1 MKCANTNGSTPLH
14 EAAKTGN
21 SDTLRLL
28 LERGAD
34 VTARDNFERTPL
46 LIATDNC
53 TDVAPIALL
62 LSKGAAVNVV
72 DKDGCT
78 PLHNACHQGCLEAVK
93 MLLDNKAQLEAKSA
107 SSRTPLFH
115 AVKGGHLPVVQL
127 LIKAGTDVHVKDANG
142 STLLHESAEG
152 GSDDVMKFLLSS
164 GAKVD
169 IIFISITSFS
179 LTFFG

>member
-1 MKCANTNGSTPLH
+1 M
-14 EAAKTGN
+14 
-21 SDTLRLL
+21 L
-28 LERGAD
+28 LE
-34 VTARDNFERTPL
+34 
-46 LIATDNC
+46 
-53 TDVAPIALL
+53 
-62 LSKGAAVNVV
+62 
-72 DKDGCT
+72 
-78 PLHNACHQGCLEAVK
+78 
-93 MLLDNKAQLEAKSA
+93 NKAQLEAKSA

-169 IIFISITSFS
+169 HFH
-179 LTFFG
+179 